1 MSPHEVHDGKNAI
14 TIEVIFISCCGVI
27 VKPVYS
33 QVPQCLRAEWTRGH
47 EPIDYTPVQPFRNR
61 CPRGCIF
68 NLNRIYCV
76 VLQLSIKQGACA
88 VFVDYRER
96 QPEFIQRE
104 PSQALTT

>member
-1 MSPHEVHDGKNAI
+1 MNPSI
-14 TIEVIFISCCGVI
+14 TPRSSHSEIVVPEGAFSIF
-27 VKPVYS
+27 
-33 QVPQCLRAEWTRGH
+33 
-47 EPIDYTPVQPFRNR
+47 
-61 CPRGCIF
+61 
-68 NLNRIYCV
+68 NRIYCV